1 MNASAHRPPPAPWRA
16 AAVVIVTMV
25 VAAAGAGCGRRAP
38 DQPPVPTTVSPELR
52 ESLLRARPLDPAE
65 QAADQREYYRSRND
79 AMVACM
85 SAAGFDYRTFVPP
98 PPTRVRLGLSEEEFV
113 RKYGMGVSTLIDDYR
128 PPTVDPNDAVRDA
141 LPENARRTYDR
152 RKMDCDV
159 QAVLRLGIPPD
170 GGRFALP
177 EDLAEPMGDA
187 AIESGRDPR
196 VTAARAAYEAC
207 MASKGFALQPG
218 EQIGGALNEQ
228 AAPLGMRFLAGRE
241 RLVKQGRDPASVR
254 LADVLTT
261 AELAQLARIQERE
274 LAITGADWDCGR
286 DYRRLSSEVQRE
298 YVERFLDTRR

>member
-1 MNASAHRPPPAPWRA
+1 
-16 AAVVIVTMV
+16 
-25 VAAAGAGCGRRAP
+25 
-38 DQPPVPTTVSPELR
+38 
-52 ESLLRARPLDPAE
+52 
-65 QAADQREYYRSRND
+65 
-79 AMVACM
+79 
-85 SAAGFDYRTFVPP
+85 
-98 PPTRVRLGLSEEEFV
+98 
-113 RKYGMGVSTLIDDYR
+113 
-128 PPTVDPNDAVRDA
+128 
-141 LPENARRTYDR
+141 
-152 RKMDCDV
+152 
-159 QAVLRLGIPPD
+159 
-170 GGRFALP
+170 
-177 EDLAEPMGDA
+177 
-187 AIESGRDPR
+187 
-196 VTAARAAYEAC
+196 